1 MQHIWP
7 RSARLILREAFGG
20 CKPITAMGRVFQS
33 LGLVALR
40 WSNIGAINAPDSE
53 LMAWAATN
61 GYVIFDARSRL
72 QHDFSP

>member
-1 MQHIWP
+1 VKLLVDVNLSP
-7 RSARLILREAFGG
+7 RWVEF
-20 CKPITAMGRVFQS
+20 FQS

-40 WSNIGAINAPDSE
+40 WSDIGAINAPDSE
-53 LMAWAATN
+53 IMAWAATN